1 MFLVDLIELR
11 HGVSAIG
18 TVKRSELEV
27 RQAWFEAELE
37 LVKAVWEGVAHLLS
51 ISASQDC
58 ISQILGGVM
67 KGTDELQVDLGGGG
81 GKVRLAPEKV
91 SEGASEKRLEAEGVP
106 EERLEAEVRGGPEGS
121 GQEKGPEGGSEVEG
135 QNIEMTLQ

>member
-1 MFLVDLIELR
+1 MDLIELC
-11 HGVSAIG
+11 HAVSGIG
-18 TVKRSELEV
+18 TVKQSELEV
-27 RQAWFEAELE
+27 RQAQLEAELE
-37 LVKAVWEGVAHLLS
+37 FVKAVWEGVAHLQS
-51 ISASQDC
+51 ISASQDY

-67 KGTDELQVDLGGGG
+67 KGTDELLVDLGGGG
-81 GKVRLAPEKV
+81 GKVRFAPEKV

-121 GQEKGPEGGSEVEG
+121 GQEKGPEGGLEVES